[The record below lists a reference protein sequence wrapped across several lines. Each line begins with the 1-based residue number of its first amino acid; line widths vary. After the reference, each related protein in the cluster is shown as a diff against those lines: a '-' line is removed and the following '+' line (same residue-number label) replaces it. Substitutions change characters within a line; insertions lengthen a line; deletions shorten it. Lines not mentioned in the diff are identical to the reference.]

1 MRKPMSEDAKWLD
14 LKRCGCCG
22 KEFSVL
28 YPDLWRFKR
37 RGPGWFRFYCSWK
50 CYRATEEKKG
60 SVNMEQEK
68 KGKSQ
73 VETGKK
79 LVEIMEAGGDPM
91 KYLEET
97 GYTNTEKAY
106 QNIKYRCKAEA
117 PEIYARFPKKRGGRK
132 AREPKEEP
140 EAEAGGAF
148 EQIREE
154 ILKAPAVKVPQE
166 EVKPT
171 DMWTTTAIRNEE
183 LGEFYHD
190 TVHRSVDW
198 RHPYGEE
205 ISLPPDVWQ
214 RLWEELPGILRAI
227 GVK

>member
-14 LKRCGCCG
+14 TKKCGYCG
-22 KEFSVL
+22 KEFSCL
-28 YPDLWRFKR
+28 HPDLWTYKR

-60 SVNMEQEK
+60 SINMEQEK

-73 VETGKK
+73 VETGKE
-79 LVEIMEAGGDPM
+79 LAEAMEQGQDP
-91 KYLEET
+91 KAFLRAK
-97 GYTNTEKAY
+97 GYTNPDKAY
-106 QNIKYRCKAEA
+106 ANIKARCKVEA
-117 PEIYARFPKKRGGRK
+117 PETYARFPRRTGGRK
-132 AREPKEEP
+132 PRETGEP

-148 EQIREE
+148 EEVKEE
-154 ILKAPAVKVPQE
+154 ILTMPAVKVT
-166 EVKPT
+166 VKKGT
-171 DMWTTTAIRNEE
+171 RTELWTTTAIRNEE
-183 LGEFYHD
+183 MGEFYHD
-190 TVHRSVDW
+190 IAHRSVDW

-227 GVK
+227 GAK